1 MRALAL
7 LLLLAGAVPAPELR
21 PEFVQAVEFPYYAY
35 PPQLWERELV
45 WLKNLGID
53 TVVFSVPW
61 NWHQIDAENLDLTGR
76 TSPRRDLIG
85 FVRLLKR
92 AGLRAWIRPS
102 PPIKGWL
109 NAGYPAGMESDHRAL
124 RKWLWELNDALDPF
138 LAAHDGPIAFVEGAG
153 VVFATPQPP
162 LPIVAVSAKDAAHAL
177 VRSREAFA
185 TGRGSLV
192 WEDVEDLVPPIGWE
206 AAGSPTF
213 RPGAVSLT
221 GDERSSVTPLRRDA
235 LLWRYWAAA
244 LANMKPGGIVRPLA
258 GKLPAGLLARQF
270 LAPRSA
276 SALSLINET
285 SAEFEG
291 ALRVFYPPTERRI
304 ALPAIRLAAG
314 EALWLPIHVPLTGE
328 AFCRDCSG
336 FANGDHIVYATAE
349 MNTLEYENGILAME
363 FSATRPG
370 EVVLQLSQRP
380 SGPLLAAGKPTEFEW
395 DEKTQRV
402 RLPVPAGKGPGHRVR
417 IGIAIQPPEASAFFV
432 DAKRLTIGQKNLVAT
447 SYSSGDVAGRSR
459 LRIPPNF
466 RAASAVKSPTEID
479 YEIDV
484 PSGALHGEW
493 LPLALEADG
502 VLMSRARLQLLRPAS
517 MRVRESVALHYGS
530 LAELAVAPA
539 IVPVDAHAGREI
551 SVVIHNNASEIRNFV
566 VEAAGEG
573 LEFSPARAD
582 ISIAGGMERDAVIR
596 VFPIPAQRGLMPGR
610 LHVSGA
616 ADLDIPLRFAVI
628 PRGESLAYS
637 ADLDGDGQMEW
648 ILENA
653 RVRAVFSPQDGG
665 RWLEF
670 VWKDSGLNL
679 LPENGAL
686 AGTGAAD
693 VQINADGA
701 LEFRGNG
708 WRRLV
713 HLAPG
718 AASLEVEQSTPL
730 PPETLRTGKK
740 NDIVLRVTRESP
752 AKAVYSLDRPAQ

>member
-1 MRALAL
+1 MRPLAL
-7 LLLLAGAVPAPELR
+7 LLLLAGAAPAPELR

-61 NWHQIDAENLDLTGR
+61 NWHQVDSETLDLTGR

-92 AGLRAWIRPS
+92 AGLRAWIRPA
-102 PPIKGWL
+102 PPVKNWL
-109 NAGYPAGMESDHRAL
+109 NAGYPQAMESDHRAL
-124 RKWLWELNDALDPF
+124 RKWLWDLNDALDPF

-162 LPIVAVSAKDAAHAL
+162 LPIVAVSATDAAHAL

-185 TGRGSLV
+185 AGRGSLV

-206 AAGSPTF
+206 AAGSPAF
-213 RPGAVSLT
+213 RPGAVSLA

-235 LLWRYWAAA
+235 LLWRYWGASVPG
-244 LANMKPGGIVRPLA
+244 MKPGGIVRPVA
-258 GKLPAGLLARQF
+258 GKLPAGVLARQF

-276 SALSLINET
+276 SALSLINE
-285 SAEFEG
+285 SGAEFEG
-291 ALRVFYPPTERRI
+291 ALRVFDPPTQHRI
-304 ALPAIRLAAG
+304 PLPAIRLAAG
-314 EALWLPIHVPLTGE
+314 EALWLPLHVPLAGE

-349 MNTLEYENGILAME
+349 LNALEYENGILAME
-363 FSATRPG
+363 FSAPRPG

-380 SGPLLAAGKPTEFEW
+380 SGPLLAAGRPTEFDW
-395 DEKTQRV
+395 DEKTQRA
-402 RLPVPAGKGPGHRVR
+402 RLPVPAGKGPGSRVR

-447 SYSSGDVAGRSR
+447 SYSSGEVAERSR
-459 LRIPPNF
+459 LRIAPSF
-466 RAASAVKSPTEID
+466 RAAGAVKSPTEID
-479 YEIDV
+479 YEIEV
-484 PSGALHGEW
+484 PAAALHGEW

-517 MRVRESVALHYGS
+517 VRVREAVSLHYGA
-530 LAELAVAPA
+530 LAELQVTPA

-551 SVVIHNNASEIRNFV
+551 SVVIRNNASEIRNFV
-566 VEAAGEG
+566 VEATGDG
-573 LEFSPARAD
+573 LEFSPARAE
-582 ISIAGGMERDAVIR
+582 ISIAGGMERDALIR
-596 VFPIPAQRGLMPGR
+596 VFPIPAQRGLMPWR

-616 ADLDIPLRFAVI
+616 ADLDIPMRFAVI
-628 PRGESLAYS
+628 PRGEVLVYS
-637 ADLDGDGQMEW
+637 ADLDGDGQPEW

-679 LPENGAL
+679 LPE
-686 AGTGAAD
+686 TGAFAATGLAT
-693 VQINADGA
+693 VQLSAEGG
-701 LEFRGNG
+701 LEFRANG

-713 HLAPG
+713 SLAPG
-718 AASLEVEQSTPL
+718 GASLAVEQSTPL

-740 NDIVLRVTRESP
+740 NDILLRVTRESP
-752 AKAVYSLDRPAQ
+752 VKAVYSLERPAE

>member
-1 MRALAL
+1 MRVL
-7 LLLLAGAVPAPELR
+7 LLVLLLAGAAPAPELR

-53 TVVFSVPW
+53 TVAFSVPW
-61 NWHQIDAENLDLTGR
+61 NWHQIDGENLDLTGH

-92 AGLRAWIRPS
+92 AGLRAWIRPA
-102 PPIKGWL
+102 PPVKGWF

-124 RKWLWELNDALDPF
+124 RKWLWDLNDELDPF
-138 LAAHDGPIAFVEGAG
+138 LATHDGPIAFVEGAG
-153 VVFATPQPP
+153 GVFAAPQPP
-162 LPIVAVSAKDAAHAL
+162 LPVVAVSAKDAAHAL

-185 TGRGSLV
+185 TGRGSLL
-192 WEDVEDLVPPIGWE
+192 WEDVEDLVLPIGWE
-206 AAGSPTF
+206 SAGSPIF
-213 RPGAVSLT
+213 RPGAVSLS

-235 LLWRYWAAA
+235 LLWRYWAAS
-244 LANMKPGGIVRPLA
+244 LPNMKLAGTVRTVA

-270 LAPRSA
+270 LASRSA

-291 ALRVFYPPTERRI
+291 ALRVFYPATGQRMT
-304 ALPAIRLAAG
+304 LPAIRLAAG
-314 EALWLPIHVPLTGE
+314 EGLWLPIRVPLTGE
-328 AFCRDCSG
+328 VFCRDCSG

-349 MNTLEYENGILAME
+349 LNALEYENGILAME
-363 FSATRPG
+363 FSAPRPG

-380 SGPLLAAGKPTEFEW
+380 SGPLLAAGRPTEFDW

-402 RLPVPAGKGPGHRVR
+402 RLPIPAGKGPGNRVR

-447 SYSSGDVAGRSR
+447 SYSSGEVAERSR
-459 LRIPPNF
+459 LRIPQSF
-466 RAASAVKSPTEID
+466 HSAGAVKSPTEID

-517 MRVRESVALHYGS
+517 VRVREAVALHYGS
-530 LAELAVAPA
+530 LAELPVAPP
-539 IVPVDAHAGREI
+539 IVPVDAHAGREV
-551 SVVIHNNASEIRNFV
+551 SVVIHNNSSEIRNFV
-566 VEAAGEG
+566 VEPTGDG
-573 LEFSPARAD
+573 LEFSPARAE
-582 ISIAGGMERDAVIR
+582 ISIASGMERDAVIR
-596 VFPIPAQRGLMPGR
+596 VFPMPEQRGLMPWR

-616 ADLDIPLRFAVI
+616 ADLDIPMRFAVI
-628 PRGESLAYS
+628 PRGEPLAYS
-637 ADLDGDGQMEW
+637 VDLDGDGQKEW
-648 ILENA
+648 ILENPRA
-653 RVRAVFSPQDGG
+653 RAVFSAQDGG

-670 VWKDSGLNL
+670 VWKDSGLNV

-686 AGTGAAD
+686 ASAGAAG
-693 VQINADGA
+693 VQVTSDGG

-713 HLAPG
+713 HLAPAG
-718 AASLEVEQSTPL
+718 ASLTVEQSTPL
-730 PPETLRTGKK
+730 PPETLRAGKK
-740 NDIVLRVTRESP
+740 NDIVLHVTRESP
-752 AKAVYSLDRPAQ
+752 EKALYSLERPAE